1 MATSPVSEEP
11 VDKLEL
17 KEVPKMEEEPLDLLD
32 QLMQLGELMEKGLL
46 SEAEFNKQK
55 EKLLRD

>member
-1 MATSPVSEEP
+1 MEE
-11 VDKLEL
+11 KLVL
-17 KEVPKMEEEPLDLLD
+17 KEIPVEPAKSAEEEQPVDLLD

-46 SEAEFNKQK
+46 SEEEFIRQK